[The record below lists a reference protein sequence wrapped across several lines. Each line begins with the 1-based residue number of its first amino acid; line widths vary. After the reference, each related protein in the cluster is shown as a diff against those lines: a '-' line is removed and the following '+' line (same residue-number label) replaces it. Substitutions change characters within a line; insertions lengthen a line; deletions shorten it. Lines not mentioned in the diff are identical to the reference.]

1 MPMMLWQTIAMVIVW
16 AQKAPELN
24 AQGLHGAGNGF
35 PSGLYTQLAGV
46 RFPSAPPLYQY
57 RGNKMVNKLKSEKKC
72 SVRGAIVKAHP
83 THCEK
88 KKLW

>member
-1 MPMMLWQTIAMVIVW
+1 
-16 AQKAPELN
+16 
-24 AQGLHGAGNGF
+24 
-35 PSGLYTQLAGV
+35 
-46 RFPSAPPLYQY
+46 
-57 RGNKMVNKLKSEKKC
+57 MVNKLKSEKKC